1 MRNFKETIMN
11 TIGRIHSV
19 ETCGTVDGPGIRYVI
34 FLQGCPLHC
43 QYCHN
48 PDTWDRT
55 KGKAVTVPEL
65 MEEIVKYRSYMQFSG
80 GGVTVSGGEPLLQPE
95 FLSEL
100 FRALKAEGIHT
111 ALDTSGYA
119 SLEAAKPVLANT
131 DLVLLDIK
139 SYNPDVFKLVTGA
152 PLAPVL
158 EFASYLREQNIP
170 MWVRFVLIPGLT
182 DQEEDIR
189 KMAVYLSGFPNL
201 QKVDVLPFHKMGEFK
216 WDQLGYEYHLRE
228 VPPPPA
234 RITCQVRDIFKS
246 YGLKTH

>member
-1 MRNFKETIMN
+1 MGT
-11 TIGRIHSV
+11 TGRIHSV

-34 FLQGCPLHC
+34 FFQGCPLHC

-65 MEEIVKYRSYMQFSG
+65 MEEVLKYRSYMQFSG

-100 FRALKAEGIHT
+100 FQALKAAGIYT
-111 ALDTSGYA
+111 ALDTAGYV

-139 SYNPDVFKLVTGA
+139 SYHPDVFKQVTGS

-170 MWVRFVLIPGLT
+170 MWVRFVLVPGLT

-189 KMAVYLSGFPNL
+189 ELAVYLSGFPNL
-201 QKVDVLPFHKMGEFK
+201 QKVDVLPFHKLGEYK
-216 WDQLGYEYHLRE
+216 WDELGYEYRLRE
-228 VPPPPA
+228 VPPPPS
-234 RITCQVRDIFKS
+234 RVTCGIRDIFKS
-246 YGLKTH
+246 YGLNTH